1 MQIPES
7 VDFVRVLQLE
17 PEVFGV
23 HLQLFLLLEVD
34 VRVEF
39 VFFYINIIVLFFLIL
54 IDWLLTVGLIFLEV
68 GLDHLVLQS
77 GMLHDLLLEGFRRN
91 NLACY
96 LCFRS
101 FENNHEILIPD
112 VKIAH
117 LALAL
122 ERSGLEL
129 KESVFKTFVPI
140 DVL

>member
-1 MQIPES
+1 M
-7 VDFVRVLQLE
+7 
-17 PEVFGV
+17 
-23 HLQLFLLLEVD
+23 QLFLLLEVD

-54 IDWLLTVGLIFLEV
+54 IDLLLTVGLILLEV

-91 NLACY
+91 NLASY
-96 LCFRS
+96 ICFRS

-112 VKIAH
+112 IEIAH

-129 KESVFKTFVPI
+129 VESVFKTFVPI
-140 DVL
+140 DVLRVPEHLFVYKQSN